1 MASKQKTPVDPLLIP
16 VMKSASWLR
25 RIALGIALLG
35 LLRVFMIWP
44 AHSLSW
50 QMLPADIA
58 MSWMWTDLAVCFW
71 IAGSGF
77 LLGFLA
83 ESGTKG
89 EAWAGPF
96 ARGVANVLLCVG
108 LMGCAL
114 GWSNPVAWAVLVL
127 AMLARVFAAS

>member
-1 MASKQKTPVDPLLIP
+1 MAAKKKPVTDSVEIP
-16 VMKSASWLR
+16 VIKSAPWLR

-50 QMLPADIA
+50 KLLPSDIA
-58 MSWMWTDLAVCFW
+58 MSWMWTDLAVCLW

-77 LLGFLA
+77 MLGFLA
-83 ESGTKG
+83 ESASRG
-89 EAWAGPF
+89 EEWAGPF
-96 ARGVANVLLCVG
+96 ARGVANLLLSVG
-108 LMGCAL
+108 LLGCAL

-127 AMLARVFAAS
+127 ALFARVFSAS